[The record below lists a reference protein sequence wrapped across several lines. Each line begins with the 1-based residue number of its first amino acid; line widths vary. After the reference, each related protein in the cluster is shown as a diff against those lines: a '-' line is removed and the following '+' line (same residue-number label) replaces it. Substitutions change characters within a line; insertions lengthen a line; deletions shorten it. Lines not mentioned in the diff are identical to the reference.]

1 MGKYPSGISMK
12 EMFQYEREEL
22 EMALLGKIKC
32 GVTETGFEYCPGDKE
47 EVHGVIRE
55 IFRNAEYWALEM
67 AASARALERLAEK
80 YGVGITTDHF
90 KEYMALKMEER
101 AKG

>member
-12 EMFQYEREEL
+12 EMFKYEREEL

-47 EVHGVIRE
+47 EVQSVIWE

-80 YGVGITTDHF
+80 HGVGISTNHF
-90 KEYMALKMEER
+90 TEYMALLMEEK
-101 AKG
+101 AK

>member
-12 EMFQYEREEL
+12 EMFQLEREEL
-22 EMALLGKIKC
+22 KMALQGKLKC
-32 GVTETGFEYCPGDKE
+32 GVTETGLEWCPADKE
-47 EVHGVIRE
+47 EVQAVIWE

-80 YGVGITTDHF
+80 YDVDTTKHF
-90 KEYMALKMEER
+90 KEYLGFMMEEK
-101 AKG
+101 AK

>member
-1 MGKYPSGISMK
+1 MK

-22 EMALLGKIKC
+22 KMALLGKIKC

-55 IFRNAEYWALEM
+55 IFRNAEYWALE
-67 AASARALERLAEK
+67 RLEEK